1 MVTDPRSLEGGRIPS
16 YLHRIGY
23 AGSLEPEAATLRSL
37 HEHHMLAVPFENLD
51 IHLGQRIECDT
62 GRFFEKIV
70 IRRRGGFCYE
80 LNGLFGELL
89 RLLGFEVTLLSG
101 RVHNE
106 SGGYGPEFDHMALLV
121 TAGGERWLADVGFGD
136 SFLRPLR
143 LDTDASQP
151 DPAGNFRLHSDETEW
166 TMLRDDRE
174 EYRFTLTPRTLQ
186 EFEPMCHYQQT
197 SPDSVFTRKRV
208 CSRATAN
215 GRITVTAS
223 KVIVTEDG
231 VRTETDLPDDA
242 AWRGAL
248 GEHFAI
254 EL

>member
-1 MVTDPRSLEGGRIPS
+1 MVTDPRSQQSGRIGA
-16 YLHRIGY
+16 YLDRIGHS
-23 AGSLEPEAATLRSL
+23 GSLEPDSATLRSL

-51 IHLGQRIECDT
+51 IHLGRPIECDAE
-62 GRFFEKIV
+62 RFFEKIV

-89 RLLGFEVTLLSG
+89 RLLGFDVTLLSA
-101 RVHNE
+101 RVRNDAGE
-106 SGGYGPEFDHMALLV
+106 YGADFDHMALLV
-121 TAGGERWLADVGFGD
+121 TADGERWLADVGFGD

-143 LDTDASQP
+143 FDTSEPQR
-151 DPAGNFRLHSDETEW
+151 DPAGNFRLVADGTEW
-166 TMLRDDRE
+166 IMLRE
-174 EYRFTLTPRTLQ
+174 EKPEYRFTLTSRTLS
-186 EFEPMCHYQQT
+186 EFGPMCHYQQT
-197 SPDSVFTRKRV
+197 SPDSPFTKKRV
-208 CSRATAN
+208 CSRATTR

-231 VRTETDLPDDA
+231 VRTETELPDDA

-248 GEHFAI
+248 LEHFAI